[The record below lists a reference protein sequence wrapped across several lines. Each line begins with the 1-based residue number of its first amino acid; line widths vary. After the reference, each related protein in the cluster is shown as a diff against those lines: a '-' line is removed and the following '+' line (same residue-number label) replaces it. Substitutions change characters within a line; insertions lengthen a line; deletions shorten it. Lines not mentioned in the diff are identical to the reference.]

1 MTTRA
6 IPLSTHAAIEI
17 LAAPLLIAAP
27 FFLPFGPTAGAVS
40 VALGAILMGLAISTA
55 TEARTIPLS
64 AHAGFD
70 YVVGI
75 LTLLTGIAV
84 GILGEEPTAT
94 AFLVGFGAAHLALTA
109 STRYSARGA

>member
-1 MTTRA
+1 MTSRA

-27 FFLPFGPTAGAVS
+27 FVLAFGPVAGAIS
-40 VALGAILMGLAISTA
+40 VALGTIVMGLAISTA
-55 TEARTIPLS
+55 TDARTIPIS

-70 YVVGI
+70 YAVGT
-75 LTLLTGIAV
+75 LTLLSGIAV
-84 GILGEEPTAT
+84 GILGEEPIAS
-94 AFLVGFGAAHLALTA
+94 AFLAGFGAAHLALTA